1 MAGFRD
7 LAVAAASDLAN
18 GRCFDV
24 EVRLKLD
31 GNYCVANDTH
41 ELYKVSQVY
50 LLVKRKLLVNLVFG
64 F

>member
-1 MAGFRD
+1 M
-7 LAVAAASDLAN
+7 AAASDLAD

>member
-7 LAVAAASDLAN
+7 LAVAAASDLAD

-31 GNYCVANDTH
+31 GKDCVDTH